1 MSKVPF
7 VIYYWDSLVYIFVKP
22 HNVLIYYIAKFFFIK
37 SNYVARNGEVAS
49 PDGCIEV
56 TAILLIIFRFSLRPE
71 GIYHGNLSELFSRKM
86 KENYTFE
93 AVWDALGDMLMD
105 EHERVSLLS
114 LSSWVSS
121 IGWQQKGLLVRRR
134 SSFAS
139 CWGNSRNAFSLH
151 RDRNK
156 PLSITWNS
164 IQYPSM
170 NFIIRLFPNGT

>member
-71 GIYHGNLSELFSRKM
+71 GIYHGNLSELFLDERKIIQQ
-86 KENYTFE
+86 EN
-93 AVWDALGDMLMD
+93 
-105 EHERVSLLS
+105 ERKLYFWGGVGCAGGHVNGWARKGFTIKFIVMSKFNRMTTKGPVGSSPQFICLL
-114 LSSWVSS
+114 L
-121 IGWQQKGLLVRRR
+121 R
-134 SSFAS
+134 
-139 CWGNSRNAFSLH
+139 
-151 RDRNK
+151 
-156 PLSITWNS
+156 
-164 IQYPSM
+164 
-170 NFIIRLFPNGT
+170 